1 MLSGMPGHVV
11 RPGIRHQ
18 RPETETQT
26 ETETETETQKP
37 STGPEQQERERGTE
51 GRCAGA
57 CKVNDCTANWH
68 TLKIKCIA
76 FVNYINNIRGQFGHG
91 QEVRAVERSDPK
103 RREEKGDDGHAW
115 MMGMPCWRAE
125 SVLNGKSLQFF
136 SSVRTFFQ
144 LHMAEL

>member
-18 RPETETQT
+18 RPETETQTET

-57 CKVNDCTANWH
+57 CKVNDCTAN
-68 TLKIKCIA
+68 
-76 FVNYINNIRGQFGHG
+76 
-91 QEVRAVERSDPK
+91 
-103 RREEKGDDGHAW
+103 
-115 MMGMPCWRAE
+115 
-125 SVLNGKSLQFF
+125 
-136 SSVRTFFQ
+136 
-144 LHMAEL
+144 